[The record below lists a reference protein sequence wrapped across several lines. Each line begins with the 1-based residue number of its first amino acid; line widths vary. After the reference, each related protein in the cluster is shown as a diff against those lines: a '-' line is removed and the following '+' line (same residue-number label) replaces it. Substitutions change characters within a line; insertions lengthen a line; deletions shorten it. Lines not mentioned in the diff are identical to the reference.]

1 MNGAAE
7 ESSSDEEDSEEE
19 EVGSNWDV
27 LLHTFLLWLRW
38 KLIRTGRGNQEV
50 MSSDCHLS
58 RKTNKM
64 SLEVRPHPRPHPLH
78 SDVLSLC
85 VCVGTLFVGN
95 LSFDV
100 DEDLLQEFVTSQGHT
115 PSSVRVITSYDGR
128 SKGYAVCFIH
138 TPFCLNILY
147 STLGTRLGPILY
159 CVLCTI
165 IFANC
170 NTCACECAY
179 TCTCSISSSQ
189 QRPLEFIM

>member
-1 MNGAAE
+1 MC
-7 ESSSDEEDSEEE
+7 S
-19 EVGSNWDV
+19 
-27 LLHTFLLWLRW
+27 
-38 KLIRTGRGNQEV
+38 
-50 MSSDCHLS
+50 
-58 RKTNKM
+58 
-64 SLEVRPHPRPHPLH
+64 
-78 SDVLSLC
+78 LSL
-85 VCVGTLFVGN
+85 CVGTLFVGN

-115 PSSVRVITSYDGR
+115 LSSVRVITSYDGR
-128 SKGYAVCFIH
+128 CKGYAVCFIH

-189 QRPLEFIM
+189 QRPLELSCGNVYFVPPHTHTTVAGLDMLSSVLEVRLRELCHLSMVWS

>member
-1 MNGAAE
+1 MGCIAPYIPLVAQM
-7 ESSSDEEDSEEE
+7 
-19 EVGSNWDV
+19 EVEKD
-27 LLHTFLLWLRW
+27 
-38 KLIRTGRGNQEV
+38 
-50 MSSDCHLS
+50 
-58 RKTNKM
+58 RKRK
-64 SLEVRPHPRPHPLH
+64 PG
-78 SDVLSLC
+78 SDVIGLPPVKKNKQDESGGKATPTTTPTTLMCSLSLSLSL
-85 VCVGTLFVGN
+85 CVGTLFVGN

-147 STLGTRLGPILY
+147 SILGTRLGPILY

-189 QRPLEFIM
+189 QRPPEFIMW